1 MCGESDVNMAYR
13 IDDLDVPSGDPFRND
28 ALERRPVVEF
38 LTGLTQ
44 RLNGPFV
51 MALDAPWGSGKTTLV
66 RMLMADLQGKG
77 FQCTYFN
84 AWKVDYVTDPLV
96 ALVSSID
103 RIDLGT
109 EEANNVFRSHL
120 KTVKKV
126 TTLVAKR
133 GLMAATKALT
143 LGALDL
149 DKEYEAAASEFS
161 ADAVGDIVDAFNQ
174 ESQLLEKFR
183 AELELAV
190 EQLPVAGKEPTLVFF
205 IDELDRCRPTFAIEL
220 LERIKHLFDIP
231 NIVFVLSIDKQQLE
245 ASTAAVYGA
254 AINAPEYLR
263 RFIDLEYGIPAAQS
277 KLFTESLIKRFGLEP
292 VFAERRSSEIA
303 HDRKNF
309 VEFFTILANAL
320 GLSLRARERCITRL
334 RVVMDQTPSN
344 HYLEPIL
351 VALLIVLRSNKPD
364 LFTKV
369 ISGDAP
375 AETVMEYL
383 TSLPNG
389 EEFRTGRH
397 SIVIHANLMAADK
410 NQERVQKR
418 EAQLRADT
426 DNENLP
432 MEVRRRAADLL
443 ETKSHFYRGMR
454 MGFNLTPVAAKID
467 LAAMA
472 KD

>member
-1 MCGESDVNMAYR
+1 MTYR
-13 IDDLDVPSGDPFRND
+13 IDDLEVPAGDPFRYD
-28 ALERRPVVEF
+28 SLDRRPLVEF
-38 LTGLTQ
+38 LTGLIK

-66 RMLMADLQGKG
+66 QMLMTDLQGKG

-103 RIDLGT
+103 RIDLGAK
-109 EEANNVFRSHL
+109 EADSKFRTHL
-120 KTVKKV
+120 NTVKKV

-133 GLMAATKALT
+133 GLRAATKALT

-149 DKEYEAAASEFS
+149 EEEYEAAASELA
-161 ADAVGDIVDAFNQ
+161 ADTVGDIVDAFNQ
-174 ESQLLEKFR
+174 ESELLEKFR
-183 AELELAV
+183 DELEAAV
-190 EQLPVAGKEPTLVFF
+190 TQLPAAGKEPNLVFF

-231 NIVFVLSIDKQQLE
+231 NIIFVLSIDKQQLE
-245 ASTAAVYGA
+245 ASTAAVYGS

-263 RFIDLEYGIPAAQS
+263 RFIDLEYGIPAANS
-277 KLFTESLIKRFGLEP
+277 RRYTESLIKRFDLEP
-292 VFAERRSSEIA
+292 VFAERSSPA
-303 HDRKNF
+303 VYNDRRNF
-309 VEFFTILANAL
+309 IEFFTMLANAV

-334 RVVMDQTPSN
+334 RVVMDQTPPN
-344 HYLEPIL
+344 HYLDPIL

-369 ISGDAP
+369 ISGEAP

-383 TSLPNG
+383 AALPNG
-389 EEFRTGRH
+389 EDFKTGRPG
-397 SIVIHANLMAADK
+397 IVIQAYLMAADR
-410 NQERVQKR
+410 NQDRVQIR
-418 EAQLRADT
+418 ENQLIQDT
-426 DNENLP
+426 KNEKLPENL
-432 MEVRRRAADLL
+432 RQRATDLL
-443 ETKSHFYRGMR
+443 EMKRHINGGMR
-454 MGFNLTPVAAKID
+454 MGISLAPVAAKID

>member
-1 MCGESDVNMAYR
+1 MTYR
-13 IDDLDVPSGDPFRND
+13 IDDLEVSAEDPFRHD
-28 ALERRPVVEF
+28 ALDRRPLVEF
-38 LTGLTQ
+38 LSSLIK

-51 MALDAPWGSGKTTLV
+51 MALDSPWGTGKTTLV

-109 EEANNVFRSHL
+109 EEAGSNFKSHL

-143 LGALDL
+143 LGALDI
-149 DKEYEAAASEFS
+149 KEEYEAAAAELAS
-161 ADAVGDIVDAFNQ
+161 DTVGNIVDAFNQ
-174 ESQLLEKFR
+174 ESELLEKFR
-183 AELELAV
+183 AELEAAV
-190 EQLPVAGKEPTLVFF
+190 AQLPAAGKEPNLVFF

-245 ASTAAVYGA
+245 ASTAAVYGS

-277 KLFTESLIKRFGLEP
+277 KRFTETLIKRFGLDQI
-292 VFAERRSSEIA
+292 FAQRTGSTTAYDRS
-303 HDRKNF
+303 NF
-309 VEFFTILANAL
+309 IDFFTLLANAV

-344 HYLEPIL
+344 HHLDPIL
-351 VALLIVLRSNKPD
+351 VALLIILRSNKSE
-364 LFTKV
+364 LFTRV
-369 ISGDAP
+369 ISGEAP
-375 AETVMEYL
+375 AETVMEFL
-383 TSLPNG
+383 ASLPNG
-389 EEFRTGRH
+389 DEFKTGRPG
-397 SIVIHANLMAADK
+397 IVIHAYLMAADR
-410 NQERVQKR
+410 NHDRVQKR
-418 EAQLRADT
+418 EAQLREDAE
-426 DNENLP
+426 NEKLP
-432 MEVRRRAADLL
+432 EDKRRYAAELL
-443 ETKSHFYRGMR
+443 EMKRHINGGMR
-454 MGFNLTPVAAKID
+454 MGISLAPVAAKID
-467 LAAMA
+467 LVAMV

>member
-1 MCGESDVNMAYR
+1 MTYR
-13 IDDLDVPSGDPFRND
+13 IDDLEVPAENPFRHD
-28 ALERRPVVEF
+28 ALDRKPLVEF
-38 LTGLTQ
+38 LSSLVK

-51 MALDAPWGSGKTTLV
+51 MALDSPWGTGKTTLV

-109 EEANNVFRSHL
+109 EEAGSNFKSHL

-143 LGALDL
+143 FGALDIEE
-149 DKEYEAAASEFS
+149 EYEAAASELAS
-161 ADAVGDIVDAFNQ
+161 DTVGDIVDAFNQ
-174 ESQLLEKFR
+174 ESELLEKFR
-183 AELELAV
+183 AELEAAV
-190 EQLPVAGKEPTLVFF
+190 AQLPAAGKEPNLVFF

-245 ASTAAVYGA
+245 ASTAAVYGS

-277 KLFTESLIKRFGLEP
+277 KRFTETLIKRFGLDQI
-292 VFAERRSSEIA
+292 FAQRTGSTTAYDRS
-303 HDRKNF
+303 NF
-309 VEFFTILANAL
+309 IDFFTLLANAV

-344 HYLEPIL
+344 HHLDPIL
-351 VALLIVLRSNKPD
+351 VALLIILRSNKSE
-364 LFTKV
+364 LFTRV
-369 ISGDAP
+369 ISGEAP
-375 AETVMEYL
+375 AETVMEFL
-383 TSLPNG
+383 ASLPNG
-389 EEFRTGRH
+389 EEFKTGRPG
-397 SIVIHANLMAADK
+397 IVIHAYLIAADR
-410 NQERVQKR
+410 NHDRVQKR
-418 EAQLRADT
+418 EAQLREDAE
-426 DNENLP
+426 NEKLP
-432 MEVRRRAADLL
+432 EDKRRYAAELL
-443 ETKSHFYRGMR
+443 EMKRHINGGMR
-454 MGFNLTPVAAKID
+454 MGISLAPVAAKID
-467 LAAMA
+467 LVAMV

>member
-1 MCGESDVNMAYR
+1 MTYR
-13 IDDLDVPSGDPFRND
+13 IDDLEVSAEDPFRHD
-28 ALERRPVVEF
+28 ALDRRPLVEF
-38 LTGLTQ
+38 LSSLIK

-51 MALDAPWGSGKTTLV
+51 MALDSPWGTGKTTLV

-109 EEANNVFRSHL
+109 EEAGSNFKSHL

-143 LGALDL
+143 LGALDI
-149 DKEYEAAASEFS
+149 KEEYEAAAAELAS
-161 ADAVGDIVDAFNQ
+161 DTVGNIVDAFNQ
-174 ESQLLEKFR
+174 ESELLEKFR
-183 AELELAV
+183 AELEAAV
-190 EQLPVAGKEPTLVFF
+190 AQLPAAGKEPNLVFF

-245 ASTAAVYGA
+245 ASTAAVYGS

-277 KLFTESLIKRFGLEP
+277 KRYTETLIKRFGLEP
-292 VFAERRSSEIA
+292 VFAERTGSTTAYDHS
-303 HDRKNF
+303 NF
-309 VEFFTILANAL
+309 IDFFTLLANAV

-334 RVVMDQTPSN
+334 RVVMDQTPSDR
-344 HYLEPIL
+344 YMDPIL

-364 LFTKV
+364 LFTRV
-369 ISGDAP
+369 ISGEAT

-383 TSLPNG
+383 ASLPNG
-389 EEFRTGRH
+389 DEFKTGRPG
-397 SIVIHANLMAADK
+397 IVIHAYLMAADR
-410 NQERVQKR
+410 NHDSVQKR
-418 EAQLRADT
+418 AAQLREDAE
-426 DNENLP
+426 NEKLP
-432 MEVRRRAADLL
+432 EDKRRYAAELL
-443 ETKSHFYRGMR
+443 EMKRSINGGMR
-454 MGFNLTPVAAKID
+454 MGISLAPVAAKVD
-467 LAAMA
+467 LAAMV

>member
-1 MCGESDVNMAYR
+1 MTYR
-13 IDDLDVPSGDPFRND
+13 IDDLEVPAESPFRHD
-28 ALERRPVVEF
+28 ALDRKPLVEF
-38 LTGLTQ
+38 LSSLIK

-51 MALDAPWGSGKTTLV
+51 MALDSPWGTGKTTLV

-109 EEANNVFRSHL
+109 EEAGSNFKSHL

-143 LGALDL
+143 FGALDI
-149 DKEYEAAASEFS
+149 KEEYETVSSELAS
-161 ADAVGDIVDAFNQ
+161 DTVGDIVDAFNQ
-174 ESQLLEKFR
+174 ESELLDKFR
-183 AELELAV
+183 AELEAAV
-190 EQLPVAGKEPTLVFF
+190 AQLPAAGKEPNLVFF

-245 ASTAAVYGA
+245 ASTAAVYGTT
-254 AINAPEYLR
+254 INAPEYLR
-263 RFIDLEYGIPAAQS
+263 RFIDLEYGIPAAHS
-277 KLFTESLIKRFGLEP
+277 KRYTETLIERFGLEP
-292 VFAERRSSEIA
+292 VFAERTGSTTAYDRS
-303 HDRKNF
+303 NF
-309 VEFFTILANAL
+309 IDFFTLLANAV

-344 HYLEPIL
+344 HYLDPIL

-364 LFTKV
+364 LFTRV
-369 ISGDAP
+369 ISGEAP

-383 TSLPNG
+383 ASLPNG
-389 EEFRTGRH
+389 DEFKTGRPGL
-397 SIVIHANLMAADK
+397 VIHAYLMAADR
-410 NQERVQKR
+410 NHDRVQKH
-418 EAQLRADT
+418 ETQLREDAE
-426 DNENLP
+426 NEKLP
-432 MEVRRRAADLL
+432 EDKRRYAAELL
-443 ETKSHFYRGMR
+443 EMKRHVNGGMR
-454 MGFNLTPVAAKID
+454 MGISLAPVAAKID
-467 LAAMA
+467 LAAMV

>member
-1 MCGESDVNMAYR
+1 MTYR
-13 IDDLDVPSGDPFRND
+13 IDDLEVSAEDPFRHD
-28 ALERRPVVEF
+28 ALDRRPLVEF
-38 LTGLTQ
+38 LSSLIK

-51 MALDAPWGSGKTTLV
+51 MALDSPWGTGKTTLV

-109 EEANNVFRSHL
+109 EEAGSNFKSHL

-143 LGALDL
+143 LGALDI
-149 DKEYEAAASEFS
+149 KEEYEAAAAELAS
-161 ADAVGDIVDAFNQ
+161 DTVGNIVDAFNQ
-174 ESQLLEKFR
+174 ESELLEKFR
-183 AELELAV
+183 EELEAAV
-190 EQLPVAGKEPTLVFF
+190 AQLPAAGKEPNLVFF

-245 ASTAAVYGA
+245 ASTAAVYGS

-277 KLFTESLIKRFGLEP
+277 KRYTETLIKRFGLEP
-292 VFAERRSSEIA
+292 VFAERTGSTTAYDHS
-303 HDRKNF
+303 NF
-309 VEFFTILANAL
+309 IDFFTLLANAV

-334 RVVMDQTPSN
+334 RVVMDQTPSDR
-344 HYLEPIL
+344 YMDPIL

-364 LFTKV
+364 LFTRV
-369 ISGDAP
+369 ISGEAT

-383 TSLPNG
+383 ASLPNG
-389 EEFRTGRH
+389 DEFKTGRPG
-397 SIVIHANLMAADK
+397 IVIHAYLMAADR
-410 NQERVQKR
+410 NHDSVQKR
-418 EAQLRADT
+418 AAQLREDAE
-426 DNENLP
+426 NEKLP
-432 MEVRRRAADLL
+432 EDKRRYAAELL
-443 ETKSHFYRGMR
+443 EMKRSINGGMR
-454 MGFNLTPVAAKID
+454 MGISLAPVAAKVD
-467 LAAMA
+467 LAAMV

>member
-1 MCGESDVNMAYR
+1 MTYR
-13 IDDLDVPSGDPFRND
+13 IDDLEVPAENPFRHD
-28 ALERRPVVEF
+28 ALDRKPLVEF
-38 LTGLTQ
+38 LSSLVK

-51 MALDAPWGSGKTTLV
+51 MALDSPWGTGKTTLV

-109 EEANNVFRSHL
+109 EEAGSNFKSHL

-143 LGALDL
+143 LGALDIEE
-149 DKEYEAAASEFS
+149 EYEAAASELAS
-161 ADAVGDIVDAFNQ
+161 DTVGDIVDAFNQ
-174 ESQLLEKFR
+174 ESELLEKFR
-183 AELELAV
+183 AELEAAV
-190 EQLPVAGKEPTLVFF
+190 AQLPAAGKEPNLVFF

-245 ASTAAVYGA
+245 ASTAAVYGS

-277 KLFTESLIKRFGLEP
+277 KRFTETLIKRFGLDQI
-292 VFAERRSSEIA
+292 FAQRTGSTTAYDRS
-303 HDRKNF
+303 NF
-309 VEFFTILANAL
+309 IDFFTLLANAV

-344 HYLEPIL
+344 HHLDPIL
-351 VALLIVLRSNKPD
+351 VALLIILRSNKSE
-364 LFTKV
+364 LFTRV
-369 ISGDAP
+369 ISGEAP
-375 AETVMEYL
+375 AETVMEFL
-383 TSLPNG
+383 ASLPNG
-389 EEFRTGRH
+389 EEFKTGRPG
-397 SIVIHANLMAADK
+397 IVIHAYLMAADR
-410 NQERVQKR
+410 NHDRVQKR
-418 EAQLRADT
+418 EAQLREDAE
-426 DNENLP
+426 NEKLP
-432 MEVRRRAADLL
+432 EDKRRYAAELL
-443 ETKSHFYRGMR
+443 EMKRHINGGMR
-454 MGFNLTPVAAKID
+454 MGISLAPVAAKID
-467 LAAMA
+467 LVAMV

>member
-1 MCGESDVNMAYR
+1 MTYR
-13 IDDLDVPSGDPFRND
+13 INELDVPEVDPFRYD
-28 ALERRPVVEF
+28 SLERRPVVAF
-38 LTGLTQ
+38 LSGLIK

-51 MALDAPWGSGKTTLV
+51 MALDSPWGSGKTTLV
-66 RMLMADLQGKG
+66 RMLKADLQGQG

-103 RIDLGT
+103 RIDLGV
-109 EEANNVFRSHL
+109 EEAAGNFKSHL

-143 LGALDL
+143 LGALDI
-149 DKEYEAAASEFS
+149 DAEYEAAASEL
-161 ADAVGDIVDAFNQ
+161 AKEAVGDIVDAFNR
-174 ESQLLEKFR
+174 ESELLEKFR
-183 AELELAV
+183 AELGAAV
-190 EQLPVAGKEPTLVFF
+190 AQLPAAGKQPNLVFF

-245 ASTAAVYGA
+245 ASTAAVYGS

-263 RFIDLEYGIPAAQS
+263 RFIDLEYGIPVAQS
-277 KLFTESLIKRFGLEP
+277 KRYTETLIKHFDLEP
-292 VFAERRSSEIA
+292 PFAERKGSEVA
-303 HDRKNF
+303 YDKSNF
-309 VEFFTILANAL
+309 IEFFTILAGAV
-320 GLSLRARERCITRL
+320 GLSLRARQRCITRL
-334 RVVMDQTPSN
+334 RIVMDQTPSN
-344 HYLEPIL
+344 HYLDPIL

-369 ISGDAP
+369 ITGEVG
-375 AETVMEYL
+375 AEEVMGYL
-383 TSLPNG
+383 SSLPKS
-389 EEFRTGRH
+389 EELKTGRPGA
-397 SIVIHANLMAADK
+397 IIHAYLMAADR
-410 NQERVQKR
+410 NRDRVERRQ
-418 EAQLRADT
+418 AQLTKDAQDDT
-426 DNENLP
+426 LSGDL
-432 MEVRRRAADLL
+432 RIRAADLL
-443 ETKSHFYRGMR
+443 NMGRHINTGMR
-454 MGFNLTPVAAKID
+454 GVISLSAVAAKID